1 MSAGVRSFSR
11 SMWSGADAFE
21 SGIPDTLSGDVPLR
35 RPHPPICGR
44 LRRRCGQPAATLDT
58 ASRRL
63 RLPSYAVNRPALRD
77 PHDAEI
83 LRLAV
88 PAFGALVAE
97 PLFLLVD
104 SAIVGRLGTS
114 QLAGLGIA
122 GVALATAVNLCVFL
136 AYGTTAAVARQLG
149 AGNRAVAL
157 RRGVDGLWLAVLT
170 GLVLAVAGV
179 LAAPA
184 VVDALGASARVHPY
198 AVTYLRVSA
207 VGLPAMLLVLAATGV
222 LRGLQDT
229 RTPLVVAVV
238 ASAVNAVLNAVFVL
252 VLHWGIAGSAIGT
265 VLAQCGSA
273 AAYLVVL
280 VPALRRYGVPLRFDR
295 SAVGVAAVAGSQLLL
310 RTISLRVVFVAA
322 TFVAARLG
330 DAEVAAHQ

>member
-136 AYGTTAAVARQLG
+136 AYGTTATVARHLG
-149 AGNRAVAL
+149 AGDRAGAL
-157 RRGVDGLWLAVLT
+157 QRGVDGLWLALATGVALTVL
-170 GLVLAVAGV
+170 GLV
-179 LAAPA
+179 AAPA
-184 VVDALGASARVHPY
+184 IVDGLGASANVRPY
-198 AVTYLRVSA
+198 ALTYLRISA

-229 RTPLVVAVV
+229 RTPLVVAGS
-238 ASAVNAVLNAVFVL
+238 ASIANAALNALL
-252 VLHWGIAGSAIGT
+252 VLGLHRGIAG
-265 VLAQCGSA
+265 
-273 AAYLVVL
+273 
-280 VPALRRYGVPLRFDR
+280 
-295 SAVGVAAVAGSQLLL
+295 
-310 RTISLRVVFVAA
+310 
-322 TFVAARLG
+322 
-330 DAEVAAHQ
+330 